1 MHRAHEPLGA
11 VVEARLRRRCRQ
23 PLDQRPRDAREP
35 TDALGQQ
42 VRRICVVA
50 AEQLVAALAGERDL
64 HVLRG
69 ELRDEVRWQRGRVRE
84 RLVESVREGRQEQR
98 RVRTEVRVHDI
109 GMCEQVPE
117 HAGRES
123 VKEPELDELGEARRR
138 NHTCLDLDVR
148 QPSIRATRADQHR
161 RIPRQRA
168 RLVRDEALA
177 VRQQVTTEHDR
188 LGHAH
193 ACFPLRR
200 AAQATL
206 ATVWLRQSALALG
219 GHR

>member
-1 MHRAHEPLGA
+1 MGDGDDDVGA
-11 VVEARLRRRCRQ
+11 IEQLLARLDKSSGQAPERAQAIVGDGRVVAMERHDERQ
-23 PLDQRPRDAREP
+23 PVVLP
-35 TDALGQQ
+35 T
-42 VRRICVVA
+42 
-50 AEQLVAALAGERDL
+50 GER
-64 HVLRG
+64 
-69 ELRDEVRWQRGRVRE
+69 
-84 RLVESVREGRQEQR
+84 RQEQR